1 MGGLL
6 GGDVAR
12 VDGSAGVPEEG
23 VDRDDGAADIT
34 VISAA
39 SRTSVLSV
47 KSTARFNRKDS
58 KEEVR
63 GEDDGAGTNVAD
75 SVSSQ
80 PRRVIL
86 LRAQSRVKYTVVTRP

>member
-1 MGGLL
+1 MTTGQQTL
-6 GGDVAR
+6 
-12 VDGSAGVPEEG
+12 SS
-23 VDRDDGAADIT
+23 

-39 SRTSVLSV
+39 TRTFVFGV
-47 KSTARFNRKDS
+47 KSTAGLDRKG

-75 SVSSQ
+75 SVNSQ